1 MGEISDRFRGQ
12 WSRKV
17 QTSSPQ
23 EELRIET
30 NEFTIPLQQTG
41 ERCGL
46 YTFSIELGGVSLALH
61 PEVNVD

>member
-1 MGEISDRFRGQ
+1 M
-12 WSRKV
+12 
-17 QTSSPQ
+17 
-23 EELRIET
+23 RIET